1 MLEEIKIEEMN
12 SFEKGELL
20 VTKQINKIKVNSLKI
35 IL

>member
-1 MLEEIKIEEMN
+1 MLDEFKIEEMN

-20 VTKQINKIKVNSLKI
+20 ITEQINKIKFNSLKI

>member
-1 MLEEIKIEEMN
+1 MLDEFKIEEMN

-20 VTKQINKIKVNSLKI
+20 VTEQINRIKLSSLNI